1 VTINRESEL
10 ALEADAEAVAT
21 FLREHGGR
29 LDGGEDS
36 SGIYWLTLV
45 PASDPDETYFA
56 RLAWSE
62 YPSAPPSVKFAKSI
76 GGALDDPRAW
86 PVVPG
91 FRAQSFDICMPFTAE
106 GFALHPEW
114 AGTSEAWRSTGNP
127 FLYVTSTLQRFL
139 DIQYSGRF
147 EP

>member
-1 VTINRESEL
+1 MTIHRESEL
-10 ALEADAEAVAT
+10 ALKADVRAVIA

-29 LDGGEDS
+29 LNDGEDF
-36 SGIYWLTLV
+36 SGVFWLTLM
-45 PASDPDETYFA
+45 PASDPKETYFA
-56 RLAWSE
+56 QVAWRE
-62 YPSAPPSVKFAKSI
+62 YPGAPPSVKFAKSI
-76 GGALDDPRAW
+76 GGALDDSRAW

-114 AGTSEAWRSTGNP
+114 AGTAERWRSAGNP
-127 FLYVTSTLQRFL
+127 FLYVASTLQRLL
-139 DIQYSGRF
+139 DTRYSGRF